1 MSDDQTPENETPQEA
16 PVTVGEDI
24 NHGRIEAVD
33 LQTEMQRSYLDY
45 AMSVIVGR
53 ALPDIRDGL
62 KPVHRRV
69 IYAMYD
75 GGYRPDRAFSKCS
88 RVVGDVMGKFHPHGD
103 TAIYDTLVR
112 LVQDWTMRY
121 PLAAGQGNFG
131 SPGNDPAAAPRYTET
146 RMAPLALEMVRD
158 IDKNTVDF
166 QDNYD
171 GRTQEPSV
179 LPARFPNLLVNG
191 SAGIAVGMAT
201 NIPPHNLR
209 EVADGVQ
216 WYLEN
221 PEASRE
227 ELREALIQCI
237 KGPDFPTGAT
247 ILGRS
252 GIEEAYRTGRGS
264 ITQRAVV
271 NVEEIQGRQCLV
283 VTELPYQVNPD
294 TLALKIA
301 DYVKDGRIAGI
312 ADIRDETSGRTGQRL
327 VIVLKRDAVAKVV
340 LNNLYKHTQLQENFS
355 ANMLALVDGVPRT
368 LSIDAFVHHWVN
380 HQIDVISRRT
390 AYLLK
395 EAEDKIHILRGYL
408 RALDNLDEV
417 IALIRRSPTV
427 EEAREGLMN
436 LLSGDEVQANAIL
449 NLQLRRLAAME
460 RQKIMDE
467 HAELEKLIQDYESI
481 LASPVRQRAI
491 IGEEL
496 TEIVNKFGDE
506 RRTTILPYGGEVSM
520 EDLIAEEEVVVTI
533 TRGGYVKRTR
543 SDNYRAQ
550 KRGGKGVRGAQLRE
564 DDIVEHFFVTTTHQ
578 WLLFFTNFGRVY
590 RIKAYELPEGSRD
603 AKGQHVA
610 NLLAFQP
617 NERIAQ
623 VLDIRNYDD
632 HEYLVLATRRGLVKK
647 TRLSE
652 YDTNRTAGLIAIN
665 LREDEEGRS
674 DELVAAR
681 TVNSDDELILVS
693 RKGQSIR
700 FVADDDTLR
709 PMGRATSGVTGMK
722 FRGEDELLAADVVR
736 EGSDMFVVTEGG
748 FAKRTDISEYRVQGR
763 NGYGIKVANLVE
775 ERGDLVGALITE
787 AEDEVL
793 VIMEKGKIV
802 RSAVSEVNRT
812 GRNTQGV
819 TFAKPDKNDR
829 IIAVAR
835 NVERNLGD
843 SDSEEVTDE
852 EQPQDTAV
860 VPQSAESTVSA
871 ATPPAT
877 EVEEENA

>member
-1 MSDDQTPENETPQEA
+1 MTDENIPGPDFDNSSDGRGN
-16 PVTVGEDI
+16 I
-24 NHGRIEAVD
+24 IHGNIEQVD

-53 ALPDIRDGL
+53 ALPEVRDGL

-75 GGYRPDRAFSKCS
+75 GGYRPDRAYSKCS
-88 RVVGDVMGKFHPHGD
+88 RVVGDVMGKYHPHGD

-146 RMAPLALEMVRD
+146 RMAQIAMEMVRD

-171 GRTQEPSV
+171 GRTQEPAV

-209 EVADGVQ
+209 EVADGVK

-221 PEASRE
+221 PECSRE
-227 ELREALIQCI
+227 ELREALIQRI

-264 ITQRAVV
+264 ITMRAVV

-294 TLALKIA
+294 NLALKIA
-301 DYVKDGRIAGI
+301 DLVKEGRVQGI

-327 VIVLKRDAVAKVV
+327 VVVLKRDAVAKVV
-340 LNNLYKHTQLQENFS
+340 LNNLYKHTQLQDNFS

-368 LSIDAFVHHWVN
+368 LSIDAFIYHWVA
-380 HQIDVISRRT
+380 HQLDVISRRT
-390 AYLLK
+390 AFLLK

-427 EEAREGLMN
+427 DEARSGLIE
-436 LLSGDEVQANAIL
+436 LLGIDEIQATAIL
-449 NLQLRRLAAME
+449 NLQLRRLAALE
-460 RQKIMDE
+460 RQKIIDE
-467 HAELEKLIQDYESI
+467 HNELERQIIDYRDI
-481 LASPVRQRAI
+481 LASPQRQRDI
-491 IGEEL
+491 VGNEL
-496 TEIVNKFGDE
+496 HDVVDRYGDE
-506 RRTTILPYGGEVSM
+506 RRTTVLPYGGEVSM

-550 KRGGKGVRGAQLRE
+550 KRGGKGIRGTQLRE
-564 DDIVEHFFVTTTHQ
+564 DDIVDHFFVTTTHH
-578 WLLFFTNFGRVY
+578 WLLFFTNLGRVY
-590 RIKAYELPEGSRD
+590 RAKAYELPEGSRES
-603 AKGQHVA
+603 KGQHVA

-617 NERIAQ
+617 GETIAQ
-623 VLDIRNYDD
+623 VLALRNYED
-632 HEYLVLATRRGLVKK
+632 HEYLVLTTRSGLVKK

-652 YDTNRTAGLIAIN
+652 YDTNRSAGLIAIK
-665 LREDEEGRS
+665 LREYEDGS
-674 DELVAAR
+674 VDELVKAMP
-681 TVNSDDELILVS
+681 VNADDDLILIS
-693 RKGQSIR
+693 RLGQSIR
-700 FVADDDTLR
+700 FTADDATLR
-709 PMGRATSGVTGMK
+709 PMGRGTSGVIGMK
-722 FRGEDELLAADVVR
+722 FSESDELLSADVVQ
-736 EGSDMFVVTEGG
+736 DDADLFVVTDGG
-748 FAKRTDISEYRVQGR
+748 FAKRTAISEYRVQGR
-763 NGYGIKVANLVE
+763 GGQGVKVAKLVE
-775 ERGDLVGALITE
+775 DRGHLVGALITDP
-787 AEDEVL
+787 EDEVL

-802 RSAVSEVNRT
+802 RSAVSGVNRT

-835 NVERNLGD
+835 NVERSLN
-843 SDSEEVTDE
+843 DE
-852 EQPQDTAV
+852 EEDVDGEAPVSPVLDAIASDPSPDAV
-860 VPQSAESTVSA
+860 A
-871 ATPPAT
+871 
-877 EVEEENA
+877 EENNA